1 MKVSM
6 NKLLRKIAFVALAFS
21 PLPSPILAT
30 ELDDIL
36 RVTLRPGWRAADG
49 THIAAVQ
56 LELSPGWKTYWRQP
70 GDTGIPPK
78 FDFTQSSD
86 LDLLEVLYPKPD
98 ITWQDQTRTIGYQG
112 RVVFPIIVQPNSS
125 TDVTLHVQIEVGVC
139 KEICIPVSFELS
151 AHLPTR
157 GPTDPVIEASL
168 ATLPRAGKDKI
179 ICTFSPA
186 DQGMQL
192 SLTLP
197 YPDQEI
203 SDATIELGN
212 SQLWVGTPIANRAGD
227 QLHINANILTPS
239 GNPVAVGRGD
249 IITTLFSATSATEY
263 IGCHG
268 F

>member
-1 MKVSM
+1 MEVPM

-56 LELSPGWKTYWRQP
+56 LTLSPGWRTYWRQP

-112 RVVFPIIVQPNSS
+112 RVVFPIIVQPNTSA
-125 TDVTLHVQIEVGVC
+125 DVTLHGQIEVGVC
-139 KEICIPVSFELS
+139 KEICIPVSLELS
-151 AHLPTR
+151 AHLPAR
-157 GPTDPVIEASL
+157 GPTDPVIEAAL
-168 ATLPRAGKDKI
+168 ETLPRAGKDKI

-192 SLTLP
+192 SLILAHP
-197 YPDQEI
+197 GQEI

-212 SQLWVGTPIANRAGD
+212 PQLWIGTPIANRAGD

-268 F
+268 S